1 MLNIYVARHGQDED
15 NRRGILNGRRNMG
28 LTSLGIEE
36 AISVGKRIAEHQINF
51 DQIYSSPLKRAMH
64 TAELIASEAGGPQP
78 QIIEDLIER
87 DFGVMTG
94 LPHSSIIPMCSPDV
108 IISEHVDYFLNPEN
122 GETFPQLIER
132 GKRVINDLHIAHPEG
147 NILLVTHGDTGMMM
161 YNEFYK
167 LEWMKTLKDFYFH
180 NAELILLSKDTSP
193 ENPHVFRI
201 NDYKK

>member
-36 AISVGKRIAEHQINF
+36 AISVGKKIAKHKISF
-51 DQIYSSPLKRAMH
+51 DGIYSSPLRRALH
-64 TAELIASEAGGPQP
+64 TAELIAEEASGPEP
-78 QIIEDLIER
+78 IIMDDLIER

-108 IISEHVDYFLNPEN
+108 IISEYVDYFLNPEN

-132 GKRVINDLHIAHPEG
+132 GKRVISDLHVSHPEG

-161 YNEFYK
+161 YNEYYG

-180 NAELILLSKDTSP
+180 NAELILLSKNIISANT
-193 ENPHVFRI
+193 HVFR
-201 NDYKK
+201 NSNK